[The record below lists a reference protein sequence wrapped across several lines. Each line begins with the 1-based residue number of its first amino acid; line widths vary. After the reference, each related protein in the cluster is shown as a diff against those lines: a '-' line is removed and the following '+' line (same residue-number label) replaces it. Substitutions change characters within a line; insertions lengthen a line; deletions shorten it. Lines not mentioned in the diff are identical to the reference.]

1 MIKKKAENAHKASNQ
16 YGASM
21 DKIVALCKR
30 RGFVYPSSEIYG
42 GLSATWDYGP
52 LGVELKRNIQ
62 ELWWQEMTRRHDNIV
77 GLDAAILMHPRT
89 WEASGHVDNFNDPLI
104 DCKECK
110 TRYCADHLELK
121 VLTARKCPA
130 CGGEMTEPRNF
141 NLMFTTTL
149 GPIESS
155 GMQLYL
161 RPETAQGIFVNF
173 KNVLDTSRVAIPF
186 GIAQVGKAFRNE
198 ITTRNFIFRTC
209 EFEQMEMQY
218 FVKPGTEDEH
228 FAYWKEKRLQWYV
241 EKVGISCDNLR
252 FAPHGPNELAHYAK
266 TACDIQYQ
274 YPHGWEE
281 MEGIHSRT
289 DYDLARH
296 GEFCGKEIQYLDLQ
310 TQERYIPYVIETSS
324 GLSRA
329 VLVTLIDAFCEE
341 AIEGAELRTVLRFH
355 PNVAPYRIAVLP
367 LMKKDGLPEIAQQL
381 KRELEEDYSVFY
393 DQQGSIGRRYRR
405 MDEIGTPFC
414 LTVDPE
420 TKVDSCVTLR
430 WRDSMEQ
437 QRIPMAEMADTIR
450 KESRAYQR
458 PF

>member
-1 MIKKKAENAHKASNQ
+1 MAKKDFDRSREAANRH
-16 YGASM
+16 GASM

-62 ELWWQEMTRRHDNIV
+62 NLWWQEMTRCHDNIV
-77 GLDAAILMHPRT
+77 GLDAAILMHPRS
-89 WEASGHVDNFNDPLI
+89 WEASGHIDNFSDPLI
-104 DCKECK
+104 DCKGCK
-110 TRYCADHLELK
+110 TRYRADHLAPE
-121 VLTARKCPA
+121 VVTSRKCPA

-149 GPIESS
+149 GAMESS

-173 KNVLDTSRVAIPF
+173 KNVVDTSRVSIPF

-218 FVKPGTEDEH
+218 FVKPGTEDQH
-228 FAYWKEKRLQWYV
+228 FNYWREKRLRWYV
-241 EKVGISCDNLR
+241 DRLGIAPENLR
-252 FAPHGPNELAHYAK
+252 FETHGPDELAHYAK
-266 TACDIQYQ
+266 DACDIQYL

-296 GEFCGKEIQYLDLQ
+296 SKFCGKEILYLDPQ
-310 TQERYIPYVIETSS
+310 TQERYTPYVIETSS
-324 GLSRA
+324 GLTRA
-329 VLVTLIDAFCEE
+329 VLVTLLDAYREE
-341 AIEGAELRTVLRFH
+341 TLESGDPRIVLRLR
-355 PNVAPYRIAVLP
+355 PEVAPYRVAVLP
-367 LMKKDGLPEIAQQL
+367 LMKKDGLPEIATRL
-381 KRELEEDYSVFY
+381 KRELEEDYNVFY
-393 DQQGSIGRRYRR
+393 DQQGSIGKRYRR

-414 LTVDPE
+414 LTIDPE
-420 TKVDSCVTLR
+420 TKSDDCVTLR
-430 WRDSMEQ
+430 FRNSMEQ
-437 QRIPMAEMADTIR
+437 RRVRLAEVPVLIR
-450 KESRAYQR
+450 AESRLSNH
-458 PF
+458 

>member
-1 MIKKKAENAHKASNQ
+1 MAKKKTDNAHKATNQ
-16 YGASM
+16 HGAGM

-62 ELWWQEMTRRHDNIV
+62 NLWWREMTRRHDNIV

-89 WEASGHVDNFNDPLI
+89 WEASGHVDNFSDPLI
-104 DCKECK
+104 DCKDCK
-110 TRYCADHLELK
+110 ARYRADHLEPEI
-121 VLTARKCPA
+121 VASRKCPA
-130 CGGEMTEPRNF
+130 CGGEMTQPRNF

-149 GPIESS
+149 GAMETS

-173 KNVLDTSRVAIPF
+173 KNVVDTNRVSIPF

-218 FVKPGTEDEH
+218 FVKPGTEDEF
-228 FAYWKEKRLQWYV
+228 FAYWKEERLRWYV
-241 EKVGISCDNLR
+241 EQLGIERDNLR
-252 FAPHGPNELAHYAK
+252 TEPHGPDALAHYAK
-266 TACDIQYQ
+266 EACDIEYR

-289 DYDLARH
+289 DYDLSRH
-296 GEFCGKEIQYLDLQ
+296 GEFCGKEIQYLDPQ
-310 TQERYIPYVIETSS
+310 TQERYVPYVVETSS
-324 GLSRA
+324 GLTRA
-329 VLVTLIDAFCEE
+329 VLVTLLDAYREQPLE
-341 AIEGAELRTVLRFH
+341 NGDVRTVLRFH
-355 PNVAPYRIAVLP
+355 PNVAPYRVAVLP
-367 LMKKDGLPEIAQQL
+367 LMKKDGLVEIATEL
-381 KRELEEDYSVFY
+381 KRDLEEDYNVFY
-393 DQQGSIGRRYRR
+393 DQQGSIGKRYRR

-414 LTVDPE
+414 ITVDPQ
-420 TKVDSCVTLR
+420 TKTDNSVTLR
-430 WRDSMEQ
+430 LRDSMEQ
-437 QRIPMAEMADTIR
+437 RRIPLSEVADAIR
-450 KESRAYQR
+450 LESRNYQAR
-458 PF
+458 A